1 MSCRRCS
8 VNVLFL
14 HSSLLF
20 SPFPSV
26 ILVIFPPLII
36 LGVVFSLSLSLSF
49 FFCPC
54 PRACGI
60 LVPWAGI
67 KLVPHAAEAW
77 SFSHWTAR
85 EVLLPFL
92 FCCKAQPEP
101 ICGISLIA
109 PCPGA
114 DLRSWPWATS
124 DQPPPWRA
132 CMVVPPY
139 AGPKGHFASWGATY
153 DSPAPSLND
162 IFIVLEPHTW

>member
-1 MSCRRCS
+1 MLNKCP
-8 VNVLFL
+8 F
-14 HSSLLF
+14 SSY
-20 SPFPSV
+20 FP
-26 ILVIFPPLII
+26 VIFPLSFCNSSHITSTDHSWCC
-36 LGVVFSLSLSLSF
+36 FLSLSLF

-54 PRACGI
+54 RRACGI

-77 SFSHWTAR
+77 SFNHWTAR
-85 EVLLPFL
+85 EVLLPSL

-101 ICGISLIA
+101 TCGISLIA
-109 PCPGA
+109 LCPGA

-132 CMVVPPY
+132 CTVVLPY
-139 AGPKGHFASWGATY
+139 AGPKGHFASWDATY

-162 IFIVLEPHTW
+162 IFIVLEPRTW